1 MADTLQQV
9 LAVLPPKVAREVQR
23 IGTSQYRMKERLSE
37 IRLRAGG
44 LCTLVLSGQN
54 IPLHTAVDEEEVAH
68 TAERVCGGT
77 MYAYRDTIAQGY
89 IPMARGVRVG
99 ICGRARYD
107 GGVMVGIS
115 DIRSLVFRMPSATC
129 DIGDRLMEIWQEGVG
144 SGMLVYAP
152 PGGGKTTA
160 LRALARR
167 IGTEG
172 RQRVCII
179 DEREEFFPE
188 DYTSAS
194 VDLLR
199 GYRRAEGIEIAV
211 RTLTPQV
218 LVVDEIGGQDEAR
231 AMASVVSCGI
241 PVLASA
247 HASDVE
253 ELMRKSNLSPF
264 FACRLFDVLVGIR
277 RTAEGYAADVKR
289 CQ

>member
-1 MADTLQQV
+1 MADVLQQV
-9 LAVLPPKVAREVQR
+9 LTVLPPKVAREVER
-23 IGTSQYRMKERLSE
+23 IGTSQHRMKERLSE

-44 LCTLVLSGQN
+44 LCTLVLSGRN
-54 IPLHTAVDEEEVAH
+54 IPLHTAVDEKEVAY
-68 TAERVCGGT
+68 TAERVCGGA

-89 IPMARGVRVG
+89 IPMPQGVRVG

-107 GGVMVGIS
+107 GGVMVGVS
-115 DIRSLVFRMPSATC
+115 DIRSLVFRMPSAPC
-129 DIGDRLMEIWQEGVG
+129 EIEEQLMQIWQTSV
-144 SGMLVYAP
+144 SAGMLIYAP

-172 RQRVCII
+172 GQRVCVI

-218 LVVDEIGGQDEAR
+218 LVVDEIGGEEEAR

-247 HASDVE
+247 HAADAQEV
-253 ELMRKSNLSPF
+253 MRKSNLAPF
-264 FACRLFDVLVGIR
+264 FACGLFDVLVGIR
-277 RTAEGYAADVKR
+277 RTPNGYAADVKR
-289 CQ
+289 CL